1 MKLSLES
8 LIAAIVTSSLLVSI
22 DAAAIEKRAS
32 SGYNDFNCKPSTA
45 HPRPLLLVHGTF
57 LSAAS
62 WNTYYP
68 YFVKAGYCTYSLTYG
83 KRKDIPLLGGLAPI
97 ESNAQEVGTFA
108 DKILAATGHSQGGI
122 LGRYW
127 ATYLGGAGKI
137 GRLIGIAPIHH
148 GTTLDGVLVL
158 AKTVGL
164 LGAMG
169 DVLDPV
175 APALMQQVAGSEF
188 MKKLNNSTDILP
200 GVYQANI
207 ATVLDVIVTPF
218 SSCFQSGAAANDI
231 LQELCT
237 LDLHEH
243 MLLPE
248 SKVVLRWVLNHLDPS
263 TAKTADCRSLISI

>member
-1 MKLSLES
+1 MQFDRSSTLLCAFQTTLGTDGAMSIQIECSIAGHSRYVYSLRCKTSRASLES
-8 LIAAIVTSSLLVSI
+8 LTAFSLFQH
-22 DAAAIEKRAS
+22 E
-32 SGYNDFNCKPSTA
+32 
-45 HPRPLLLVHGTF
+45 
-57 LSAAS
+57 
-62 WNTYYP
+62 
-68 YFVKAGYCTYSLTYG
+68 
-83 KRKDIPLLGGLAPI
+83 
-97 ESNAQEVGTFA
+97 
-108 DKILAATGHSQGGI
+108 GHSQGGI

-207 ATVLDVIVTPF
+207 ATV
-218 SSCFQSGAAANDI
+218 
-231 LQELCT
+231 
-237 LDLHEH
+237 
-243 MLLPE
+243 
-248 SKVVLRWVLNHLDPS
+248 
-263 TAKTADCRSLISI
+263 

>member
-8 LIAAIVTSSLLVSI
+8 LIVAIVTASLLVSI

-32 SGYNDFNCKPSTA
+32 SGYNDFDCKPSTA
-45 HPRPLLLVHGTF
+45 HPRPLLLVHGTT

-83 KRKDIPLLGGLAPI
+83 KWKDIPLLGGLAPI
-97 ESNAQEVGTFA
+97 ENNAQEVGTFA
-108 DKILAATGHSQGGI
+108 DKILAATGASQVRHSQGGI

-148 GTTLDGVLVL
+148 GTTLDRVTVL

-164 LGAMG
+164 LGAIG

-175 APALMQQVAGSEF
+175 APALMQMVAGSEF
-188 MKKLNNSTDILP
+188 MKKLNNNTDILP

-207 ATVLDVIVTPF
+207 ATV
-218 SSCFQSGAAANDI
+218 
-231 LQELCT
+231 
-237 LDLHEH
+237 
-243 MLLPE
+243 
-248 SKVVLRWVLNHLDPS
+248 
-263 TAKTADCRSLISI
+263 

>member
-1 MKLSLES
+1 M
-8 LIAAIVTSSLLVSI
+8 
-22 DAAAIEKRAS
+22 D
-32 SGYNDFNCKPSTA
+32 
-45 HPRPLLLVHGTF
+45 
-57 LSAAS
+57 
-62 WNTYYP
+62 P

-108 DKILAATGHSQGGI
+108 DKILAATGASQLDIVGWYTWTL
-122 LGRYW
+122 LGH
-127 ATYLGGAGKI
+127 LPCGAGKI

-148 GTTLDGVLVL
+148 GTTLDRVLVL

-169 DVLDPV
+169 DVLDPI
-175 APALMQQVAGSEF
+175 APALMQQAAGSEF
-188 MKKLNNSTDILP
+188 MKKLNNNTDILP

-207 ATVLDVIVTPF
+207 TTMLDVIVTPF
-218 SSCFQSGAAANDI
+218 SRCFQSGAAANDI